1 MSTIDKLDQILD
13 GSTGNQ
19 ILLPKY
25 KKIIEYLYEHNG
37 IGTYTDLGCYTED
50 SVWKSEVDLG
60 MIADVL
66 ISADEIERDD
76 NGRVK
81 KESFLDFCDDYPGFT
96 AREYCILTGESRCR
110 IDYFKVY
117 RKELDLKSDMPKYN
131 GSFYSFI
138 ALSQIMCLLRDNM
151 LNSGYSRNKALK
163 EIHDS
168 HNVDYYD
175 DELIG
180 DADKVKWI
188 IGDEYYDMITE
199 GINDGTILQYPTG
212 YKFSVAINVPSN
224 ATKLYVKSLAQSFSK
239 LQDKISKERRN
250 TIRL

>member
-13 GSTGNQ
+13 GSTGKQ

-37 IGTYTDLGCYTED
+37 IGICKDLGYNEQD
-50 SVWKSEVDLG
+50 AVWRSEVDLG
-60 MIADVL
+60 MIAEVL
-66 ISADEIERDD
+66 ISADELERDD
-76 NGRVK
+76 EGRITK
-81 KESFLDFCDDYPGFT
+81 DSFLDFCEDYPGFT
-96 AREYCILTGESRCR
+96 AREYCILTGEDKFR
-110 IDYFKVY
+110 IDYFNVC

-131 GSFYSFI
+131 GSLYSFI
-138 ALSQIMCLLRDNM
+138 ALSQIMCLLRDNIF
-151 LNSGYSRNKALK
+151 NKGYSRNRALK
-163 EIHDS
+163 QIHDS

-188 IGDEYYDMITE
+188 IGNEYYDMITK

-212 YKFSVAINVPSN
+212 YKFSLAINVPNN